1 MWNIGKMVLLM
12 LALGA
17 LTQPSWSADDLMAS
31 QWVDPAREW
40 QQKDRDDLAADL
52 WRKLLRANP
61 KHPEAL
67 VKLGVIKARAGNLK
81 EAEELHKRAAE
92 LAKPPAGL
100 NQLSLAVGAAE
111 GRPAHLLPALAKP
124 EPSKPAPPK
133 SVETAAKTTPDKR
146 VAPEVDAP
154 SRVSSEQKTQTP
166 AASTPPKADVSEK
179 PAYKAEADTLNL
191 KFSNSMDWIR

>member
-1 MWNIGKMVLLM
+1 MVLLM

-81 EAEELHKRAAE
+81 EAEELHKRAAG

-100 NQLSLAVGAAE
+100 NQLPLAVGAVK
-111 GRPAHLLPALAKP
+111 GRPAHLVPALAKP
-124 EPSKPAPPK
+124 EPSKPVPRKPAPPK